1 MIGSEKLFAK
11 AHGKDSL
18 FFFFCDYTVR
28 ISEITVSISK
38 GPLCLL
44 WNGMEWCCGIV
55 NATKCN
61 KYAFAAMR
69 TVWSFSFRGV

>member
-11 AHGKDSL
+11 AHGRDSL
-18 FFFFCDYTVR
+18 GLFFFCDYTVR

-44 WNGMEWCCGIV
+44 WNGVVGL
-55 NATKCN
+55 
-61 KYAFAAMR
+61 
-69 TVWSFSFRGV
+69 